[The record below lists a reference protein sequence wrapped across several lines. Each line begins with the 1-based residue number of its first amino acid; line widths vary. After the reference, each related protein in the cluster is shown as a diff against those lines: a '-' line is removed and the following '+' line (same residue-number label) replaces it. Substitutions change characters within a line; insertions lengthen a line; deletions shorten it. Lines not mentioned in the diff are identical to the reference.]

1 MRCSHLNRAL
11 CGKAEKVQEMT
22 KFLSFLAIS
31 NLLSFCAVYLFE
43 LLTGY
48 LDIQFLSDYSF
59 YSMLLLM
66 CLGTILS
73 FSGHKVG
80 YSDPSNAAGVAA
92 SSLIENGSPKQTV
105 VTKLENTG
113 LGSRFLLSSLLPLAH
128 CIVA

>member
-1 MRCSHLNRAL
+1 
-11 CGKAEKVQEMT
+11 MT

-59 YSMLLLM
+59 YSMLILM
-66 CLGTILS
+66 GLGTILS

-80 YSDPSNAAGVAA
+80 YSDPSNVAGVAA

-113 LGSRFLLSSLLPLAH
+113 LGSRFFLSSLLPLAH